1 MFAIITC
8 DVFLLPLDGERSQ
21 PEIECRHTCREQNGK
36 QEKDGGQNASAER
49 EIVRDERAGTA
60 DEQCHRGL
68 IVRGLQGE
76 ECHQEQRLR
85 HIYI

>member
-21 PEIECRHTCREQNGK
+21 PEIECRHTCREQYGK

-49 EIVRDERAGTA
+49 EIVRDEWAGTRY
-60 DEQCHRGL
+60 EQSHRGL
-68 IVRGLQGE
+68 IVNGLKDEVRYQK
-76 ECHQEQRLR
+76 
-85 HIYI
+85 